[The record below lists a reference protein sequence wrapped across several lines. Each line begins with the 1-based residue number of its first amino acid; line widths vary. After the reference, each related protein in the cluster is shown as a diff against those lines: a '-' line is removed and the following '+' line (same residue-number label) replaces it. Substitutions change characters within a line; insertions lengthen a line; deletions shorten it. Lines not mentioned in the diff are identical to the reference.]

1 MTTATQ
7 TELPNAGVNLANVDV
22 INHLLF
28 HKALID
34 DNQDNARINEYITMA
49 KDGEHVSLKDPFDRS
64 IALAF
69 DLVIQG
75 QLNVW
80 DLDLVKFSEMYLK
93 RARQENIDLVTAG
106 RIIVMAWTVLKR
118 QSDDLVRKF
127 EQRQLEVEEQP
138 WDQIDPAWQMP
149 GDDFDFTQRVL
160 QTRNPIDEKIWHEG
174 DRPVTLME
182 LVNAFE
188 QARDEA
194 ETRLRLNDE
203 REKMRAFLKAEGVAR
218 LEGRVHKEDLEED
231 IQLIWDRI
239 CGLNGAAIPLDLL
252 YDKSDVW
259 DFVTAFNSVLFLHR
273 DRRIELWQENFPYGP
288 VQLKNLNA
296 DKPDHTSGSTPIM
309 EATGP
314 AHEDGQTKDQP
325 EAKTE

>member
-1 MTTATQ
+1 MSTATQ
-7 TELPNAGVNLANVDV
+7 AALPNTGVNLANVDV

-49 KDGEHVSLKDPFDRS
+49 KEGEHVSLKDPFDRS

-80 DLDLVKFSEMYLK
+80 DVDLVKFSEMYLK
-93 RARQENIDLVTAG
+93 RARAENIDLVTAG
-106 RIIVMAWTVLKR
+106 RIILMAWTVLKR

-160 QTRNPIDEKIWHEG
+160 QTRHPIDEKIWHEG

-218 LEGRVHKEDLEED
+218 FQGRVHKEDLEED
-231 IQLIWDRI
+231 IKLIWDRI
-239 CGLNGAAIPLDLL
+239 CGLNGAAISLDLL
-252 YDKSDVW
+252 YDKADVW

-288 VQLKNLNA
+288 VQLRNLKA
-296 DKPDHTSGSTPIM
+296 GTPDHTSGSTPIM

-314 AHEDGQTKDQP
+314 SKDDDETTDKP

>member
-1 MTTATQ
+1 VSTATQ
-7 TELPNAGVNLANVDV
+7 AALPNAGVNLANVDV

-28 HKALID
+28 HKALVD
-34 DNQDNARINEYITMA
+34 DTQDNSRINNYIAMA

-80 DLDLVKFSEMYLK
+80 DVDLVRFSEMYLK
-93 RARQENIDLVTAG
+93 RAREENIDLVTAG
-106 RIIVMAWTVLKR
+106 RIILMAWTVLKH

-127 EQRQLEVEEQP
+127 EARQLEVEEQP

-149 GDDFDFTQRVL
+149 GDDFDFTNRVL
-160 QTRNPIDEKIWHEG
+160 GMRHPIDEKIWHEG

-203 REKMRAFLKAEGVAR
+203 RDKMRSFLKAEGMSR
-218 LEGRVHKEDLEED
+218 FQGRVHKEDLEED
-231 IQLIWDRI
+231 IKLIWDRI
-239 CGLNGAAIPLDLL
+239 CGLNGGAIPLAQL

-288 VQLKNLNA
+288 VQVKNLKLGTQDEPAGTSA
-296 DKPDHTSGSTPIM
+296 DTETIAE
-309 EATGP
+309 EAE
-314 AHEDGQTKDQP
+314 EDEEP
-325 EAKTE
+325 EAKTQ